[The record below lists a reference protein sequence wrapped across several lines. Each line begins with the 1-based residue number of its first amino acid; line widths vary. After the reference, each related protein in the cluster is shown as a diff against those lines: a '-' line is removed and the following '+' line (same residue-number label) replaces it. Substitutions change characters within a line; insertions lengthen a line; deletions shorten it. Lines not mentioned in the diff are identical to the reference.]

1 MVYWISVL
9 LQIGKPMFI
18 PVIEGL
24 QMEKDPG
31 KR

>member
-1 MVYWISVL
+1 MVCWISVL
-9 LQIGKPMFI
+9 LQIGNSMFI
-18 PVIEGL
+18 QVIEGL